1 MTELQQPTDPTNPI
15 VFMDIQIGLECGKF
29 WLFIF
34 HEEVLSTRERIISVG
49 RVIIELRKDVTP
61 KTAENFRCLCTGE
74 KGIGTSGKP
83 LHYKGTRFH
92 KVQRLF
98 MVQGGDIV
106 KNDGTNG
113 ESIYGQHFDDEN
125 MKLPVRIIVFSKC
138 KF

>member
-1 MTELQQPTDPTNPI
+1 MI
-15 VFMDIQIGLECGKF
+15 VQL
-29 WLFIF
+29 
-34 HEEVLSTRERIISVG
+34 TISVG

-125 MKLPVRIIVFSKC
+125 MTLPVRIVVSPKC

>member
-1 MTELQQPTDPTNPI
+1 MI
-15 VFMDIQIGLECGKF
+15 VYQ
-29 WLFIF
+29 
-34 HEEVLSTRERIISVG
+34 IISVG

-74 KGIGTSGKP
+74 KGIGASGKA

-125 MKLPVRIIVFSKC
+125 MTLPVRTMVYSEW